1 MTTQVATLLQKEM
14 SRKEFL
20 ATMGL
25 AAGSILGLSSII
37 KLTTGKSLTSSLSGG
52 MTGGLAGQNHGHLYG
67 MSRYGR

>member
-25 AAGSILGLSSII
+25 AAGSVLGLSSII
-37 KLTTGKSLTSSLSGG
+37 KLTTGKSLTSSLG
-52 MTGGLAGQNHGHLYG
+52 GGLAPQHQRNGYG
-67 MSRYGR
+67 INSYGK